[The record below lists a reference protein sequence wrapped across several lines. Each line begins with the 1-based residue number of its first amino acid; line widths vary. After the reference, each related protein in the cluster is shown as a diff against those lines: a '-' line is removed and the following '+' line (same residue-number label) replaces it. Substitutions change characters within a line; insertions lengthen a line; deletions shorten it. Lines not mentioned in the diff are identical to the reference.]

1 MPTARISSVRGP
13 KFCDVGSAPPPLE
26 ATDRMR
32 AQKANKE
39 AKRYATILLNA
50 QGLASDRD
58 LKDTRFACFIF

>member
-1 MPTARISSVRGP
+1 
-13 KFCDVGSAPPPLE
+13 
-26 ATDRMR
+26 MR